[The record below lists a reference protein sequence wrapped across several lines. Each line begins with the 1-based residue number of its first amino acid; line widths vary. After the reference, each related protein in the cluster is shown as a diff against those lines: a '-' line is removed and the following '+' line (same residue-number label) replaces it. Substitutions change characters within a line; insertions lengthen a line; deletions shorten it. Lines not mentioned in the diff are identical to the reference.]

1 MKNDKSSRSTNR
13 KNTDKSLKTERA
25 KIDDYL
31 DTKNSELETNISNP
45 LFNKRV
51 DADNELDKTRSRNDA
66 TINEKPK
73 EIKKVLTQER
83 KKSDEAKIEARI
95 FEDQLVDRKITENN
109 LQINAFLDVDRK
121 DTDSKLLDER
131 NDNDLKTN
139 QHILSYDKISND
151 LSTRDQ
157 YLATVSHDLKN
168 PLNAIALSTGAM
180 KRSFFKGNVIKEE
193 AFLNYFELIE
203 RNVETMKRLINDLLD
218 VEQMVNGAIMLNL
231 KKCNISELL
240 KEVQFSFGPAIL
252 NQNLSLELQ
261 PVDETIVAV
270 IDYDRIFQVLSNL
283 IGNAIKF
290 SSRNGV
296 IKIGFEKIDNMI
308 SISIHDNGPG
318 IPEDKKDLIF
328 ERFTQL
334 NTNDHRGKGLGLFI
348 SKWIVESHE
357 GEIFVESSK
366 DKGSTF
372 KITLPILQ
380 ESTSHLIN

>member
-1 MKNDKSSRSTNR
+1 MKTDKSSRSTNR

>member
-1 MKNDKSSRSTNR
+1 
-13 KNTDKSLKTERA
+13 
-25 KIDDYL
+25 
-31 DTKNSELETNISNP
+31 
-45 LFNKRV
+45 
-51 DADNELDKTRSRNDA
+51 
-66 TINEKPK
+66 
-73 EIKKVLTQER
+73 
-83 KKSDEAKIEARI
+83 
-95 FEDQLVDRKITENN
+95 
-109 LQINAFLDVDRK
+109 
-121 DTDSKLLDER
+121 
-131 NDNDLKTN
+131 
-139 QHILSYDKISND
+139 
-151 LSTRDQ
+151 
-157 YLATVSHDLKN
+157 
-168 PLNAIALSTGAM
+168 
-180 KRSFFKGNVIKEE
+180 
-193 AFLNYFELIE
+193 
-203 RNVETMKRLINDLLD
+203 VETMKRLINDLLD